1 MAALLDDEKVE
12 KIIFVKFRVSTG
24 QKWTIDSRNS
34 AYPFAYPN
42 FLLTEL

>member
-12 KIIFVKFRVSTG
+12 KIIFVKFRVSIG

>member
-1 MAALLDDEKVE
+1 MVALLDGEKAE
-12 KIIFVKFRVSTG
+12 KRIFVKFRVSTG
-24 QKWTIDSRNS
+24 QKWTVDDRNS